1 MCPLGAVKALRAAA
15 LHDGAGPSDL
25 RHGLR
30 SYERDCAAKTNARC
44 GLRWRHSLRKKRLF
58 SNVRW
63 KRHVEALFGKNPYDI
78 SERLN
83 PF

>member
-1 MCPLGAVKALRAAA
+1 MGESEHAQVYPNAHSNMARKQEDARVGLAVEAL
-15 LHDGAGPSDL
+15 
-25 RHGLR
+25 
-30 SYERDCAAKTNARC
+30 AAK
-44 GLRWRHSLRKKRLF
+44 KPLF
-58 SNVRW
+58 PNVCR